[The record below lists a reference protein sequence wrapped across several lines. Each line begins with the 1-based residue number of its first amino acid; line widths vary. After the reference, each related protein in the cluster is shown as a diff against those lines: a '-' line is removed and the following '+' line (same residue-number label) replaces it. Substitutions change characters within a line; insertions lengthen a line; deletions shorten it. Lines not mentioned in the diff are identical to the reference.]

1 MIEARALSRHY
12 KAVRNRLRN
21 PPNAVPDTAIDLK
34 IKKIIVPVRKPK
46 LEVRFLYSYIFIL
59 GQLYEPMRHQLR
71 LCFHLSGLKFPAV
84 LNFVAEEFGMSH
96 DQIRQRSRIP
106 FIVLPRQ
113 IAFYLTYKN
122 KIQTTLGMGRH
133 LGLDHSS
140 VVHGKTKVRDMM
152 IGSSLCRVYI
162 DALEVRLL
170 ADFNRLT
177 VPAECQSH
185 LDRPKRQGNAEVRQI
200 SPVDNSG
207 RSNLRDAE
215 EGPR

>member
-1 MIEARALSRHY
+1 MIEARALSKHY

-34 IKKIIVPVRKPK
+34 VKKIIVPVRKPK

-59 GQLYEPMRHQLR
+59 GQLYEPMRQHLR
-71 LCFHLSGLKFPAV
+71 SILPQTSLKFPAI
-84 LNFVAEEFGMSH
+84 LDFVAAEFGMSRE
-96 DQIRQRSRIP
+96 QICQRSRIR
-106 FIVLPRQ
+106 FIALPRQ
-113 IAFYLTYKN
+113 IAIYLTYKN
-122 KIQTTLGMGRH
+122 KIQTTLGMGRY

-140 VVHGKTKVRDMM
+140 VIHGKTKVRDMM

-170 ADFNRLT
+170 ADFNRLA

-185 LDRPKRQGNAEVRQI
+185 LDRPKGQANAEVRQI
-200 SPVDNSG
+200 PTMDHSG